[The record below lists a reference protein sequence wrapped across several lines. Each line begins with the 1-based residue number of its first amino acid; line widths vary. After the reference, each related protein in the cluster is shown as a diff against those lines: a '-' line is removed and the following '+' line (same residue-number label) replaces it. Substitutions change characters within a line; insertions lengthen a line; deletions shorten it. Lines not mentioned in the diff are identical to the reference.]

1 VFSASTASREYAPEG
16 TVANVTGA
24 HFPPLHVPPW
34 QPWPQEP
41 QLLAS
46 VPLTVTHTL
55 LQTWVPAGLLVRSA
69 QVPFVEPVTE
79 LAHPWQLS
87 VQLAGQQ
94 IESRQLAEEH
104 WSLAE
109 QVEPVAFTAVQ
120 VPLAQKYPLTQSESA
135 VQLALQVVVEAQ
147 TSELG
152 QGPLVVGVTQV
163 PEPLHVGAP
172 VSTALEQAVAP
183 QVVPPAP

>member
-1 VFSASTASREYAPEG
+1 MPLLGDVVNTVVLLSASSAAPGKVASVMGRQVPL
-16 TVANVTGA
+16 V
-24 HFPPLHVPPW
+24 HPPPRQLC
-34 QPWPQEP
+34 PQEP

-46 VPLTVTHTL
+46 VPLTVVHTL

-79 LAHPWQLS
+79 LAQPWQLS

-109 QVEPVAFTAVQ
+109 QVEPVAFTPVQ
-120 VPLAQKYPLTQSESA
+120 VPLAQ
-135 VQLALQVVVEAQ
+135 
-147 TSELG
+147 
-152 QGPLVVGVTQV
+152 
-163 PEPLHVGAP
+163 
-172 VSTALEQAVAP
+172 
-183 QVVPPAP
+183 